1 MEKIMLQKKKP
12 YKKKK
17 TINRKRNLPVKKNLQ
32 ESETSLY
39 LKDLFDTAPY
49 GYHSL
54 DTNKIFIEVNQTELN
69 WLGYTRE
76 EMIGKMKLSDVIDDK
91 TKKELKKNF
100 QKLLLTG
107 KIKNIEGNFICKN
120 GSTLPV
126 LINAIGI
133 FDSKDKLI
141 STQAILFDNTERKK
155 MEEELTNKI
164 CQLSEAQ
171 KLAHIGSWEFNMLTR
186 ITTWSDE
193 LFKICNVTPEN
204 VTPSFENFLNCLHP
218 DDRYKVGVLRD
229 IAMQEQ
235 HPINSI
241 LRIIRPDGS
250 IRIIDCKTN
259 IFTDKKGN
267 ALRMAGTCH
276 DITEVNL
283 TDKKIIP
290 NKTDYDI
297 FVRVSGELIKI
308 NTQDIVYVEVLGDY
322 INIHTMLTKYTVHTT
337 MKNIE
342 AKLPSGAFMRIHQSY
357 IVRIDKISSIKD
369 NGVFINNKVIPISR
383 AKWKELMERIKVV

>member
-1 MEKIMLQKKKP
+1 MLQKKKP
-12 YKKKK
+12 YKQKK
-17 TINRKRNLPVKKNLQ
+17 TISSKRNLPVKKNLQ
-32 ESETSLY
+32 ESESSLN

-54 DTNKIFIEVNQTELN
+54 DANKIFIEVNQTELN
-69 WLGYTRE
+69 WLGYTGE
-76 EMIGKMKLSDVIDDK
+76 EMIGKMKLSDVIDDE
-91 TKKELKKNF
+91 TKKELKNNF

-107 KIKNIEGNFICKN
+107 KIKNIEWNFIRKN
-120 GSTLPV
+120 GSILPV
-126 LINAIGI
+126 LVNVIGV
-133 FDSKDKLI
+133 FDSKNKLI
-141 STQAILFDNTERKK
+141 STRAILFDNTERKK

-171 KLAHIGSWEFNMLTR
+171 KLAHIGSWEFNMLTGV
-186 ITTWSDE
+186 TTWSDE
-193 LFKICNVTPEN
+193 LFKICGVAPEN

-218 DDRYKVGVLRD
+218 DDRHKVSVLND

-235 HPINSI
+235 HPLNSI

-267 ALRMAGTCH
+267 PLRMSGTCH
-276 DITEVNL
+276 DITEANL
-283 TDKKIIP
+283 TDKNNTPI
-290 NKTDYDI
+290 KTDYDI
-297 FVRVSGELIKI
+297 FVRVSGELLKI

-322 INIHTMLTKYTVHTT
+322 LNIHTMLKKYTVHTT

-342 AKLPSGAFMRIHQSY
+342 AKLPLYIFMRIHQSF
-357 IVRIDKISSIKD
+357 IVRLDKISSIKE
-369 NGVFINNKVIPISR
+369 NSVSINNKVIPVSR
-383 AKWKELMERIKVV
+383 ANWKELMEYIKVI